1 MWPFS
6 PSYTQRSVDTLEI
19 QYDYIVVGGT
29 LLHSSPSCVR
39 RLSED
44 TGSTVLLIEKGDAG
58 DSWLHRVPLTSHHHW
73 SDRKHSLVFDSATD
87 ARLGRAFP
95 LICGLGLGGSTRI
108 NGGQYTCGVPAEYD
122 AWCQDGR
129 TGWSYAD
136 LKPYF
141 NKSEHWIGPAPREF
155 HGLNGPLHVRSFA
168 DYHYACSER
177 AAEAAGRMGFPC
189 INDMHSP
196 LEPGIGWNKMQF
208 TIDSEGGRH
217 SAFRAYLPDALARAR
232 SDRLHICTRAVACK
246 IGFAKQADGTVRAEN
261 VEIASVDGR
270 HVRTVTAGREI
281 ILTCGALRTPQLL
294 MLSGIGPQD
303 HLQEL
308 GIDVIKHSSGVGN
321 TLEDH
326 IYVTT
331 TYNCLL
337 ADSVWS
343 MVKRPTTLLRELYY
357 YIRHGT
363 GWLLGT
369 MVELE
374 IFGLAALIS
383 VDGSPHTLSKEQ
395 TNAADAKYI
404 PDFSVM
410 AVPIG
415 DPRGPGIDR
424 SKGFLGLN
432 AALLK
437 PKSQGRLRLGSR
449 DPNAHPVCDMAYLT
463 SPEDYAT
470 LRAALRVTVRLA
482 AEMRAVG
489 YPLDAVH
496 VPDTLDDAALDAFID
511 SRAETMFHYSSS
523 CRMARPDDD
532 KPGVVD
538 DQLLVHGISNL
549 RIADASVFPTV
560 PATHPQALIY
570 AVAEKCADMILSTE

>member
-19 QYDYIVVGGT
+19 QYDYIVVGGGT
-29 LLHSSPSCVR
+29 AGCVLAR

-122 AWCQDGR
+122 AWGQDGR

-168 DYHYACSER
+168 DYHYGSSER

-208 TIDSEGGRH
+208 TIDAEGGRH

-246 IGFAKQADGTVRAEN
+246 IGFSKQADGAVRAEN

-281 ILTCGALRTPQLL
+281 ILTY
-294 MLSGIGPQD
+294 
-303 HLQEL
+303 
-308 GIDVIKHSSGVGN
+308 
-321 TLEDH
+321 H

-331 TYNCLL
+331 TYNCPL

-410 AVPIG
+410 AVCAPSA
-415 DPRGPGIDR
+415 P

-549 RIADASVFPTV
+549 RIADASVLPSV